1 MEFISSAVLSGILY
15 DLLKNKVLLTAGNIK
30 ESLKGWAVD
39 QVLAELVEQEL
50 VSIEISDQMSEGAI
64 ASKIEESSE
73 LMSIL
78 SKIPQYKT
86 QVTQQHTGSGANV
99 AGDKIV
105 NNG

>member
-50 VSIEISDQMSEGAI
+50 VSIGISDQMSEGAI
-64 ASKIEESSE
+64 ASKIEASPE
-73 LMSIL
+73 LMSLL
-78 SKIPQYKT
+78 SNIPQYKS
-86 QVTQQHTGSGANV
+86 QVTLQYTGSGDNI